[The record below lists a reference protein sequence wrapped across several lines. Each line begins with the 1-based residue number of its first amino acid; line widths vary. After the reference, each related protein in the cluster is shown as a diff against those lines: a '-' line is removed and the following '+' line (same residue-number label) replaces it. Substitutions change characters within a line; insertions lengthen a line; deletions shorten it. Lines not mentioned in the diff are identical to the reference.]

1 MEKYISNMPV
11 WAIVLF
17 IISFILMLGMI
28 ANPFRKAA
36 LASGMTVKQS
46 GMVRTGILVF
56 YLLWLAYASVL
67 SLTGVFD
74 VNALPPRVMMLTAV
88 PLLLILFGIVGNTAL
103 FKKLLQSSS
112 LESLVFIHVFRFE
125 GVFFLLL
132 AWYKILE
139 PGFAISAGVG
149 DILTAILAI
158 PVARAVARGLPWS
171 KKAVIA
177 WNILGIMDIVTLMTF
192 AIVGA
197 VKSQAPGGGEM
208 TTFPFSWFPA
218 FAPATILF
226 LHAMVF
232 RKLWAEYAGRRLHFN
247 T

>member
-1 MEKYISNMPV
+1 MPV

-17 IISFILMLGMI
+17 ILSFILMLGMI

-36 LASGMTVKQS
+36 LASGMTAKQS
-46 GMVRTGILVF
+46 GMVRTGILLF

-67 SLTGVFD
+67 ALTGVFD
-74 VNALPPRVMMLTAV
+74 VNALPPRVMALTFV
-88 PLLLILFGIVGNTAL
+88 PLLVILFGIVGNTGL
-103 FKKLLQSSS
+103 FKKLLRSMS
-112 LESLVFIHVFRFE
+112 LESMVFMHVFRVE
-125 GVFFLLL
+125 GIFFLLL

-149 DILTAILAI
+149 DILTAIVAI
-158 PVARAVARGLPWS
+158 PVARAVAKNKSWS
-171 KKAVIA
+171 GKAVIA
-177 WNILGIMDIVTLMTF
+177 WNILGIMDIVTLMTI
-192 AIVGA
+192 ATVGA
-197 VKSQAPGGGEM
+197 IKSQAPGGGEM

-232 RKLWAEYAGRRLHFN
+232 RKLWGERKIIFEKPLLY
-247 T
+247 